1 MAGAGRPVAGGGG
14 GARDPAAAT
23 GWIGIPRRGP
33 PGEGGDNLQG
43 RGSRHRIRHIY
54 FSQVDRCSPC
64 TLALALCAKNVN
76 RIHLDKCSRKYTEL
90 VEVRWRMEDTAYTDK
105 SLFK

>member
-1 MAGAGRPVAGGGG
+1 MSGGGRPAACGRPGNDGGIRWFVSGPGRLGMAGAGRPVAGGGG

-43 RGSRHRIRHIY
+43 RGSRHRIKHIY
-54 FSQVDRCSPC
+54 FSQLDRCSLC
-64 TLALALCAKNVN
+64 TLPLGTV
-76 RIHLDKCSRKYTEL
+76 RK
-90 VEVRWRMEDTAYTDK
+90 
-105 SLFK
+105 